1 MSIAPATRAP
11 FFDKMC
17 SSPTRSDPPGLF
29 YPAHLGVNVCLLP
42 IGHWYLVISLV
53 IRLAFALRHSGFPLA
68 SWRSI
73 VPALFGPKSCI
84 FPGKYKRHLNSALGG
99 CSYRKKTPC
108 FHDPFARKTGLEAKN
123 QLRVRTVPADPQKSR
138 QKSHATDLSVLS
150 ARFIAPLRSTRHKVT
165 RYYVT
170 RFSRSFALPTPNS
183 ALRTYIASICD
194 PFAAHLC
201 VLASAHFSVLE
212 DRGGSRGACKVSSR
226 TTQHSFMV

>member
-99 CSYRKKTPC
+99 CSYRAKMPC
-108 FHDPFARKTGLEAKN
+108 FHDPFTRKTGLEAKN
-123 QLRVRTVPADPQKSR
+123 HLRVGTAPP
-138 QKSHATDLSVLS
+138 TS
-150 ARFIAPLRSTRHKVT
+150 ARTA
-165 RYYVT
+165 
-170 RFSRSFALPTPNS
+170 RFPNGFS
-183 ALRTYIASICD
+183 LVSPYTIRTSETAG
-194 PFAAHLC
+194 
-201 VLASAHFSVLE
+201 FSVASLAFFLVHLY
-212 DRGGSRGACKVSSR
+212 SRR
-226 TTQHSFMV
+226 